1 MEGEKYYSRGI
12 LHNFVAKHTRVFNT
26 LEHKTTT
33 RLLAVE
39 FQSSLS
45 SALAGIKHIIAQIT
59 KAHHLC
65 VLLSRDGA
73 TECNND
79 EWYLLEPKTWSCCA
93 GKGQEIY
100 SISRPILANDQT
112 IQTFVNPSN
121 RSISRP
127 CVSDSLFFVF
137 HLHSSSSF
145 DKCPKFSNT
154 QTIPGC
160 WSHLTAPSLPQT
172 KAFLLVRMRCTTR
185 YRMCWSN
192 TFSVCTLIDFY
203 CAYRM
208 FYKDIKKMFIIII
221 VKNQTQIQFCG
232 IMIPQHHS
240 WKKLYSMKKKRD

>member
-137 HLHSSSSF
+137 TRRPRSTNAQNSQIPRPSLDGWRLLITPHSS
-145 DKCPKFSNT
+145 
-154 QTIPGC
+154 
-160 WSHLTAPSLPQT
+160 LT
-172 KAFLLVRMRCTTR
+172 TTDQGFPFGP
-185 YRMCWSN
+185 YEMH
-192 TFSVCTLIDFY
+192 
-203 CAYRM
+203 
-208 FYKDIKKMFIIII
+208 YK
-221 VKNQTQIQFCG
+221 V
-232 IMIPQHHS
+232 
-240 WKKLYSMKKKRD
+240 